1 MFLAATLILMS
12 WTAYAQNRTVSGVVA
27 DRDGIPLAGVDIVV
41 KGDNT
46 IYTATGGDGR
56 YSITV
61 PDGKSVLYFHLLGF
75 LSQEI
80 SLAGHP
86 EDTLNVTLE
95 QDYMNLETV
104 VVTGTRTPRLLKNS
118 PILTRVITVQDIE
131 RVDAL
136 NIGDLLED
144 GDVEVEGECLLGT
157 VYERELGR
165 LDVEG
170 PVLGELHRLL
180 SGTEEGDHR
189 LDVVPAFVS
198 QDIAGSVA
206 VAEIDLVGLT
216 DYCLQSCCGHF

>member
-136 NIGDLLED
+136 NIGDLLEAELPGIEFSYAMDQQVTLNMQGFGGNSVLFLVD
-144 GDVEVEGECLLGT
+144 G
-157 VYERELGR
+157 ER
-165 LDVEG
+165 
-170 PVLGELHRLL
+170 
-180 SGTEEGDHR
+180 
-189 LDVVPAFVS
+189 
-198 QDIAGSVA
+198 IAGETSRA
-206 VAEIDLVGLT
+206 RPPPSTAPMPWAGWSI
-216 DYCLQSCCGHF
+216 S